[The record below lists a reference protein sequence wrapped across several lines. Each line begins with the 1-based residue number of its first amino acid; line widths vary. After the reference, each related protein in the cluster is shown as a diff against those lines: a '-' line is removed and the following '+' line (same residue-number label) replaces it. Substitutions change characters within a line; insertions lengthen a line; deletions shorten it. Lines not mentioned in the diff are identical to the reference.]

1 MITVGLH
8 RTAGRPDTADQVI
21 PRDREWGKS
30 GADELVSGGPERG
43 SGCPSAS
50 RESLQDR
57 GFHVLCCHGNLVVV
71 LAVASSRAVAANLPT
86 PMSTAGKRL
95 YVKPDALARDPSKTG
110 DL

>member
-43 SGCPSAS
+43 SGCPSVS
-50 RESLQDR
+50 KESPQGR
-57 GFHVLCCHGNLVVV
+57 GFGVFCCHGNLVVV
-71 LAVASSRAVAANLPT
+71 LDVGGSNPLAHPVE
-86 PMSTAGKRL
+86 
-95 YVKPDALARDPSKTG
+95 KPH
-110 DL
+110 